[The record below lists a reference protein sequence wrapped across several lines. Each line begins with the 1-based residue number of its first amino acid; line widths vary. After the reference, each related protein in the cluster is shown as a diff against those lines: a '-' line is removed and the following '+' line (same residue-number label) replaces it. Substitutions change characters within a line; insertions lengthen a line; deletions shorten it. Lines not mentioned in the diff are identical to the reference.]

1 MEIFFIIRQPRYFGR
16 IFLRSIKTSRKPNQN
31 GTTTRWNTSIFHRAS
46 NAGSRVA
53 RVSNPG
59 LMITNPNPSTGRIT
73 TETLTAIDPGWAT
86 DHPDVLIHAPFLL
99 LAAPQRRPGL
109 HQRLEHP
116 LATGS
121 IR

>member
-1 MEIFFIIRQPRYFGR
+1 MEIFFIIRRPRYFER
-16 IFLRSIKTSRKPNQN
+16 IVLRCIKTSRKPNQT
-31 GTTTRWNTSIFHRAS
+31 GITTRWNTSIFHRAS

-73 TETLTAIDPGWAT
+73 TEALTAIDPCWAT
-86 DHPDVLIHAPFLL
+86 DHPDALTHALFLL
-99 LAAPQRRPGL
+99 LAAPQRRPRL
-109 HQRLEHP
+109 LQRLECP
-116 LATGS
+116 FASGP